1 MGDFFKHIRIFLNK
15 WKSRAL
21 THAKEVVNARKVF
34 LGGMAKFALNETDE
48 MMNHPLSTLL
58 FASVLLTVACSKPA
72 DRQDFNV
79 AAPLETSAHAA
90 TAVTKSGPV
99 AGYVDGGVYIF
110 KGIPYAKA
118 ERFMPAVD
126 PDPWTDVRPSR
137 AYGPTCP
144 QDKRSGWWSDD
155 QAFAMHWD
163 DGFPD
168 EDCLRVNI
176 WTGGLRN
183 GVKRPVM
190 VWLHGGGFRAGSG
203 QELISYDGT
212 NLARDHGV
220 VVVSLNHR
228 LNVLGFLDLSA
239 YGAKYAQSG
248 NVGMTDIVK
257 ALEWVRDNI
266 AAFGGDPDNV
276 TIFGQSGGGGKV
288 STLMAMPSAKG
299 LFSKAV
305 VESGSITELMAP
317 KYSRRIGAK
326 TVEALHLNPSR
337 IDKLAEVPYEQL
349 LAAYNGAIAAVRE
362 EAQQD
367 GALPGNFLNALL
379 FGQVPVVD
387 GEVIPAQPDTP
398 EALALSKDVPV
409 IIGTTYHEFTR
420 DQEDPIFQPLA
431 LQQAANRSA
440 AGCAPVYLY
449 QFTWESPVLDG
460 AFGSTHCIEIPFV
473 FDNVALHRTFTGGAA
488 DAVELGHRISRLWT
502 SFAKTGTPE
511 SEGIPAWEPYPK
523 KMILDIES
531 SIQ

>member
-1 MGDFFKHIRIFLNK
+1 M
-15 WKSRAL
+15 
-21 THAKEVVNARKVF
+21 RKLPV
-34 LGGMAKFALNETDE
+34 T
-48 MMNHPLSTLL
+48 SLL
-58 FASVLLTVACSKPA
+58 ASVVLIAACSCPSGNRPDAAGPA
-72 DRQDFNV
+72 
-79 AAPLETSAHAA
+79 ALETSAKAA
-90 TAVTKSGPV
+90 TVQTVSGPV
-99 AGYVDGGVYIF
+99 AGYVDGGVFIF

-118 ERFMPAVD
+118 ERFMPATD
-126 PDPWTDVRPSR
+126 PDPWTEVRSSR

-144 QDKRSGWWSDD
+144 QDKRAGWWSDD

-163 DGFPD
+163 DGFAD

-176 WTGGLRN
+176 WTGGLKN

-228 LNVLGFLDLSA
+228 LNALGFLDLSA
-239 YGAKYAQSG
+239 YGAKYAKSG

-299 LFSKAV
+299 LFGKAI
-305 VESGSITELMAP
+305 VESGSITQLMDP

-326 TVEALHLNPSR
+326 TVEALHLSPAR
-337 IDKLAEVPYEQL
+337 IDAIAEVPYEQL
-349 LAAYNGAIAAVRE
+349 LAAYNDAIAAVRE
-362 EAQQD
+362 EAKQD
-367 GALPGNFLNALL
+367 GQFPENILNAIL

-387 GEVIPAQPDTP
+387 GEVIPAQPATP
-398 EALALSKDVPV
+398 EALALSKDIPV
-409 IIGTTYHEFTR
+409 IIGTTFHEFTR
-420 DQEDPIFQPLA
+420 DREDPIFQPLA
-431 LQQAANRSA
+431 LQQAADRTA

-473 FDNVALHRTFTGGAA
+473 FDNVALHRTFTGGGA

-502 SFAKTGTPE
+502 NFAKN
-511 SEGIPAWEPYPK
+511 GIPQADDMPEWEPYPR
-523 KMILDIES
+523 KMILNIES